1 MLILPQTSIPIKVF
15 FQQLF
20 MTSPSEVEPTERK
33 KLSNYQWQLNTIQG
47 VEIEF
52 SHSKE
57 KVVLLNLWAT
67 WCPPCLAELPS
78 MQNLYDTY
86 GERMDFYFVSA
97 EDPKTISKFIEK
109 KGYTFPVYI
118 ETQRP
123 PAELQVSTIP
133 TTFLIDA
140 SGEII
145 IQKTGAAQWDS
156 AEVKTIIEEL
166 LAASEEI

>member
-1 MLILPQTSIPIKVF
+1 M
-15 FQQLF
+15 
-20 MTSPSEVEPTERK
+20 
-33 KLSNYQWQLNTIQG
+33 QG

-97 EDPKTISKFIEK
+97 EDPKTISKFIDK

-166 LAASEEI
+166 LAASE